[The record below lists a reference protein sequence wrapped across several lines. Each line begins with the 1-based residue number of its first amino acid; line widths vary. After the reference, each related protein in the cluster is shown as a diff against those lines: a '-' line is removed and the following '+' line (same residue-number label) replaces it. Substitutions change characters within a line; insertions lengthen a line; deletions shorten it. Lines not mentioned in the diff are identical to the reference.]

1 MSVQNIY
8 CDESC
13 HLENDRQRA
22 MVLGAI
28 SCPKEKAHTVFKHVR
43 SLKVLHKLAD
53 DFEIKWTKVS
63 PGKEKFYRDLIEF
76 FFEED
81 SLTFRGLIVP
91 DKGILQHERFS
102 QSHDDWYYKMYF
114 NLLKVII
121 SPEENYDI
129 YIDIKDTRGR
139 NKVKKLRE
147 VLSNQHYD
155 FDQKIIRKI
164 QLVHSHEIELLQR
177 GDLLAL
183 GIHRQN

>member
-1 MSVQNIY
+1 
-8 CDESC
+8 
-13 HLENDRQRA
+13 
-22 MVLGAI
+22 
-28 SCPKEKAHTVFKHVR
+28 
-43 SLKVLHKLAD
+43 
-53 DFEIKWTKVS
+53 
-63 PGKEKFYRDLIEF
+63 
-76 FFEED
+76 
-81 SLTFRGLIVP
+81 
-91 DKGILQHERFS
+91 
-102 QSHDDWYYKMYF
+102 MYF

-147 VLSNQHYD
+147 VLSSQHYD